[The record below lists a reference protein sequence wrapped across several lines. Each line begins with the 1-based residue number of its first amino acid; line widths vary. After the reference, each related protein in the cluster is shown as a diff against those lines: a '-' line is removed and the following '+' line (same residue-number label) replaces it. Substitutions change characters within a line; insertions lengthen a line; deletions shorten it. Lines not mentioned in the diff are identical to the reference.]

1 MIRRM
6 LVASAIAA
14 TALVGLVAAP
24 SASASNVHWNV
35 SIGLPGL
42 VVGGGPGYGYVAPA
56 PVYVPRAPVYVAPPP
71 PVYYPPAPVYFGA
84 PVVYRA
90 PVVYPRPYYAP
101 YYRPAY
107 HGGYRHYHR

>member
-14 TALVGLVAAP
+14 TALVGAVAAP
-24 SASASNVHWNV
+24 SANASNVHWNV

-56 PVYVPRAPVYVAPPP
+56 PVYVRPAPVYVAPAYVAPPP
-71 PVYYPPAPVYFGA
+71 PVYVAPA

-90 PVVYPRPYYAP
+90 PVVYARPYVP
-101 YYRPAY
+101 YYRPVY
-107 HGGYRHYHR
+107 HAGYRYYHR

>member
-14 TALVGLVAAP
+14 TALVGAVAAP
-24 SASASNVHWNV
+24 SANASNVHWNV

-56 PVYVPRAPVYVAPPP
+56 PVYYPPAPVYVAPPAP
-71 PVYYPPAPVYFGA
+71 AYYPA

-90 PVVYPRPYYAP
+90 PVVYPYPRVYAP
-101 YYRPAY
+101 YYRPVY
-107 HGGYRHYHR
+107 YGGYRYYHR